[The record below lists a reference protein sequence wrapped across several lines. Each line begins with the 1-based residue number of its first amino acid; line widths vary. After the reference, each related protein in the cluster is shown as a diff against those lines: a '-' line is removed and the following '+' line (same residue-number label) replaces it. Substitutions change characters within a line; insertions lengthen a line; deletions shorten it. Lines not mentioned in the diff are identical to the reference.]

1 MKYFSFSRVGVTE
14 AVFLTNTAAYEIKIN
29 KVVSG
34 NCLLPRN
41 LAVFSLCRENGAFD
55 AIICTHYAEG
65 GAGAV
70 DLASAVKRAAEQ
82 QSNFKFLYD
91 LALPIEEKIEIIS
104 KEIYGG
110 TQWIRL

>member
-1 MKYFSFSRVGVTE
+1 M
-14 AVFLTNTAAYEIKIN
+14 
-29 KVVSG
+29 
-34 NCLLPRN
+34 
-41 LAVFSLCRENGAFD
+41 AVFSLCRENGAFD